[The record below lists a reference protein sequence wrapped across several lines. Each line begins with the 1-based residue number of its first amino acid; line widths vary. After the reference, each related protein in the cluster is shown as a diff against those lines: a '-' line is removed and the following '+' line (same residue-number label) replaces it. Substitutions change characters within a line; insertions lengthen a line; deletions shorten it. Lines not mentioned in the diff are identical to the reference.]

1 MRYYPSFMRLVL
13 TMAFLAAASLRG
25 AELGVPASTAS
36 TPAPGGP
43 LSLEKAID
51 RTLLHNLG
59 LTVTRLDALRSMDAV
74 DVSEAVF
81 DPTFAWTNRLSG
93 LRASTDITGGLPA
106 TRWHD
111 SDVALTQKFSW
122 GGTLSVGTG
131 LTRTWADSGS
141 LGSASAFDL
150 GTNVAYTQPLLAG
163 GWRAVNLTA
172 LLSARQTAYRNR
184 LTLRAA
190 SLDLIRDAEV
200 AYWSLAGARTLVSLR
215 ETSLRS
221 ADSLLA
227 QIRAKRSLGDATV
240 LEELQAEADVS
251 SQRVSVLNARQS
263 LDSAEMGLRRLLGQ
277 GDAVDVEQPILVE
290 EMPTSSVSAPQAF
303 SSWIH
308 TVADFDFGTAIQLSN
323 ITQAEAGVAQAE
335 QNDHPSLNLSV
346 GSSRYGSAGA
356 AGTGVSGG
364 FDSYRQLSGWSNYA
378 ELKLSFPLGFRES
391 EANLRSAYRAR
402 RQAELR
408 LADVRQSLVFTARA
422 SWRDLEAARARVDA
436 ATSSLELQR
445 KSYEGERAR
454 YDAGQSDVLRVLQAQ
469 AALDSAQ
476 LNWVQSHL
484 DARAASAKVA
494 RLDGS
499 ILSRH
504 GFTMD
509 AVEQKIGAGLGSE
522 DPLPTLTVTP

>member
-1 MRYYPSFMRLVL
+1 MRLVL
-13 TMAFLAAASLRG
+13 TLAFLAAASLRG
-25 AELGVPASTAS
+25 AEPGLPVSASAAPA
-36 TPAPGGP
+36 GP
-43 LSLEKAID
+43 LALEKAID

-59 LTVTRLDALRSMDAV
+59 LTVTRLDALRSLDTV
-74 DVSEAVF
+74 EVSEAVF
-81 DPTFAWTNRLSG
+81 DPNLSWTNRLNGSRS
-93 LRASTDITGGLPA
+93 LADFAGGTAA

-111 SDVALTQKFSW
+111 SDVALSQKFSW
-122 GGTLSVGTG
+122 GGTLSVGAG
-131 LTRTWADSGS
+131 LTRTWTDSGP
-141 LGSASAFDL
+141 LATASAYDV

-163 GWRAVNLTA
+163 GWRAVNLSA
-172 LLSARQTAYRNR
+172 LIAARQTAYRSR

-190 SLDLIRDAEV
+190 SLDLIRDTEI

-221 ADSLLA
+221 AESLLA

-240 LEELQAEADVS
+240 LEELQADADVS
-251 SQRVSVLNARQS
+251 SQRVAVLNARQS
-263 LDSAEMGLRRLLGQ
+263 LDGAEMSLRRLLGQ
-277 GDAVDVEQPILVE
+277 GDAVAVEQALLVE
-290 EMPTSSVSAPQAF
+290 DLPASAVPAPRLF
-303 SSWIH
+303 SAWIG

-323 ITQAEAGVAQAE
+323 IAQAEAGVAQAE

-346 GSSRYGSAGA
+346 GSARYGAPGA
-356 AGTGVSGG
+356 GVSGG
-364 FDSYRQLSGWSNYA
+364 LDSYRQQSGWSNYA
-378 ELKLSFPLGFRES
+378 ELRLSFPLGFRES
-391 EANLRSAYRAR
+391 EANLRSDYRAR

-408 LADVRQSLVFTARA
+408 LADVRQNLVFTARA

-476 LNWVQSHL
+476 LNWVQSRL
-484 DARAASAKVA
+484 DALAASAKVA

-499 ILSRH
+499 ILARH

-509 AVEQKIGAGLGSE
+509 AVEQKVGAGLGAE
-522 DPLPTLTVTP
+522 DPLPPLTVTP

>member
-1 MRYYPSFMRLVL
+1 MRYLSYFMRLVL
-13 TMAFLAAASLRG
+13 TLAFLAAASLRG
-25 AELGVPASTAS
+25 AELGVPVSTTA
-36 TPAPGGP
+36 PAVQAGP

-51 RTLLHNLG
+51 RALLHNLG
-59 LTVTRLDALRSMDAV
+59 LTVTRLDALRSLDAV
-74 DVSEAVF
+74 EVTESIF
-81 DPTFAWTNRLSG
+81 DPTFAWSNRINGSRSVAEL
-93 LRASTDITGGLPA
+93 TGGLAAP
-106 TRWHD
+106 RWHD
-111 SDVALTQKFSW
+111 SDVELSQKFTW

-131 LTRTWADSGS
+131 LTRTWKESGS
-141 LGSASAFDL
+141 LATASAYEL

-163 GWRAVNLTA
+163 GWSAVNLSA
-172 LLSARQTAYRNR
+172 LISSRQAAYRNR
-184 LTLRAA
+184 LALRAA

-200 AYWSLAGARTLVSLR
+200 AYWSLAGARTLVFLR

-221 ADSLLA
+221 AESLLA

-251 SQRVSVLNARQS
+251 SQRVSVLNSRQS
-263 LDSAEMGLRRLLGQ
+263 LDSAEMNLRRLLGQ
-277 GDAVDVEQPILVE
+277 GDAAAVEQALLVDQ
-290 EMPTSSVSAPQAF
+290 MPTAAVPAPQTF
-303 SSWIH
+303 SSWIR
-308 TVADFDFGTAIQLSN
+308 TVADFDFSTAIQLSN
-323 ITQAEAGVAQAE
+323 IVQAEASVAQAE

-346 GSSRYGSAGA
+346 GSSRYGNGA
-356 AGTGVSGG
+356 AGGGVSGG
-364 FDSYRQLSGWSNYA
+364 YDSYRQQSGWNNYA
-378 ELKLSFPLGFRES
+378 ELRLSFPLGFRES

-408 LADVRQSLVFTARA
+408 LADARQNLVFGARA
-422 SWRDLEAARARVDA
+422 SWRELEAARARVDA
-436 ATSSLELQR
+436 ATSSLDLQR

-499 ILSRH
+499 ILTRH

-522 DPLPTLTVTP
+522 DPLPPLTVTP

>member
-1 MRYYPSFMRLVL
+1 MRLVL
-13 TMAFLAAASLRG
+13 TMAFLASASLRG
-25 AELGVPASTAS
+25 AELGVPASTATAS
-36 TPAPGGP
+36 AQTGP

-59 LTVTRLDALRSMDAV
+59 LTVTRLDALRSLDAV
-74 DVSEAVF
+74 EVSESVF
-81 DPTFAWTNRLSG
+81 DPTFAWTNRLTG
-93 LRASTDITGGLPA
+93 NRTAVDISNGDPA
-106 TRWHD
+106 ARWHD
-111 SDVALTQKFSW
+111 SDMELSQKFTW
-122 GGTLSVGTG
+122 GGTLSVGAG
-131 LTRTWADSGS
+131 LTRAWTESGS
-141 LGSASAFDL
+141 RATASAYDLGS
-150 GTNVAYTQPLLAG
+150 NVAYTQPLLAG
-163 GWRAVNLTA
+163 GWRAVNLSA
-172 LLSARQTAYRNR
+172 LISARQTAYRNR
-184 LTLRAA
+184 LSLRAA

-221 ADSLLA
+221 AESLLA

-263 LDSAEMGLRRLLGQ
+263 LDSADMNLRRLLGQ
-277 GDAVDVEQPILVE
+277 GDAAAVEQALLVD
-290 EMPTSSVSAPQAF
+290 EMPTAAVPAPQVF
-303 SSWIH
+303 SSWIR

-346 GSSRYGSAGA
+346 GSSRYGSSGV
-356 AGTGVSGG
+356 GVSGG
-364 FDSYRQLSGWSNYA
+364 LDSYRQQSGWNNYA
-378 ELKLSFPLGFRES
+378 ELRLSFPLGFRES

-408 LADVRQSLVFTARA
+408 LADVRQNLVFTARA
-422 SWRDLEAARARVDA
+422 SWRELEAARARVDA

-499 ILSRH
+499 ILPRH

-509 AVEQKIGAGLGSE
+509 AVEAKIGAGLGSE
-522 DPLPTLTVTP
+522 DPLPPLTATP

>member
-1 MRYYPSFMRLVL
+1 MWYLFYFMRLVL
-13 TMAFLAAASLRG
+13 TMAFLAAASVRG
-25 AELGVPASTAS
+25 AELGLPASTAS
-36 TPAPGGP
+36 AAAPAGP

-51 RTLLHNLG
+51 RTLLFNLG
-59 LTVTRLDALRSMDAV
+59 LTVTRLDALRSLDAV
-74 DVSEAVF
+74 DVSESVF
-81 DPTFAWTNRLSG
+81 DPNLSWTNRLSG
-93 LRASTDITGGLPA
+93 SHLYGDITGGDPA
-106 TRWHD
+106 ARLHD
-111 SDVALTQKFSW
+111 SDVALSQKFTW
-122 GGTLSVGTG
+122 GGTLSVGAG
-131 LTRTWADSGS
+131 LTRSWGDSGS
-141 LGSASAFDL
+141 LATASQYDL

-172 LLSARQTAYRNR
+172 LISARQTAYRNR
-184 LTLRAA
+184 LSLRAA
-190 SLDLIRDAEV
+190 SLDLIRDTEV

-221 ADSLLA
+221 AESLLA

-263 LDSAEMGLRRLLGQ
+263 LDSAEMNLRRLLGQ
-277 GDAVDVEQPILVE
+277 GDAAAVEQALLVDAL
-290 EMPTSSVSAPQAF
+290 PTAAVPPPQVFA
-303 SSWIH
+303 SWIR

-323 ITQAEAGVAQAE
+323 IVQAEAGVAQAE

-346 GSSRYGSAGA
+346 GSSRFGNPGV
-356 AGTGVSGG
+356 GVSGG
-364 FDSYRQLSGWSNYA
+364 YDAYRQQAGWNNYA
-378 ELKLSFPLGFRES
+378 ELRLSFPLGFRES

-408 LADVRQSLVFTARA
+408 LADARQSLVFGARA
-422 SWRDLEAARARVDA
+422 SWRELEAARARVDA

-499 ILSRH
+499 ILPRH

-522 DPLPTLTVTP
+522 DPLPPLTVTP

>member
-1 MRYYPSFMRLVL
+1 MRLVL

-36 TPAPGGP
+36 VSAP
-43 LSLEKAID
+43 LSLERAID

-59 LTVTRLDALRSMDAV
+59 LTVTRLEALRSLDAV
-74 DVSEAVF
+74 EVSESVF
-81 DPTFAWTNRLSG
+81 DPTFAWTNRLNGS
-93 LRASTDITGGLPA
+93 RSAADISAGDLAG
-106 TRWHD
+106 RWHD
-111 SDVALTQKFSW
+111 SDVALSQRFSW
-122 GGTLSVGTG
+122 GGTLSVGAG
-131 LTRTWADSGS
+131 LTRTWTDSGG
-141 LGSASAFDL
+141 LATASAYDL

-163 GWRAVNLTA
+163 GWRAVNLSA
-172 LLSARQTAYRNR
+172 LISARQTAYRNR
-184 LTLRAA
+184 LSLRAA

-200 AYWSLAGARTLVSLR
+200 AYWSLAGARTLVALR

-221 ADSLLA
+221 AESLLA

-263 LDSAEMGLRRLLGQ
+263 LDSAEMNLRRLLGQ
-277 GDAVDVEQPILVE
+277 GDAAAVEQALLVDE
-290 EMPTSSVSAPQAF
+290 LPTSAVPAPQAF
-303 SSWIH
+303 SGWIR

-346 GSSRYGSAGA
+346 GSSRYGNAGS
-356 AGTGVSGG
+356 GVSGG
-364 FDSYRQLSGWSNYA
+364 FDSYRQQSGWSNYA

-408 LADVRQSLVFTARA
+408 LADVRQNLVFTARA

-509 AVEQKIGAGLGSE
+509 AVEAKIGAGLGSE
-522 DPLPTLTVTP
+522 DPLPPLTVSP

>member
-1 MRYYPSFMRLVL
+1 MRLVL
-13 TMAFLAAASLRG
+13 TLAFLASASLLG
-25 AELGVPASTAS
+25 AEAG
-36 TPAPGGP
+36 TPAPTTTAAPAGP
-43 LSLEKAID
+43 LTLGKAID

-59 LTVTRLDALRSMDAV
+59 LTVTRLEALRTLDSV
-74 DVSEAVF
+74 EISQSVF

-93 LRASTDITGGLPA
+93 LRSYSTISAGDPA
-106 TRWHD
+106 FRSHD
-111 SDVALTQKFSW
+111 SDFALSQKFSW
-122 GGTLSVGTG
+122 GGTLSVGAG
-131 LTRTWADSGS
+131 LTRSWTESGN
-141 LGSASAFDL
+141 LGTASNFDL
-150 GTNVAYTQPLLAG
+150 GTNVDYSQPLLAG
-163 GWRAVNLTA
+163 GWRAVNLSA
-172 LLSARQTAYRNR
+172 LITARQTATRSR
-184 LTLRAA
+184 LALRAA
-190 SLDLIRDAEV
+190 SLDLIRDTEV
-200 AYWSLAGARTLVSLR
+200 AYWSLAGARALVSLR

-221 ADSLLA
+221 AESLLA

-263 LDSAEMGLRRLLGQ
+263 LDGAEMSLRRLLGQ
-277 GDAVDVEQPILVE
+277 GDAVAVEQALVVE
-290 EMPTSSVSAPQAF
+290 EMPTTAVSAPQAF
-303 SSWIH
+303 APWIR
-308 TVADFDFGTAIQLSN
+308 TVADFDFGTAIQLSS
-323 ITQAEAGVAQAE
+323 ISQADAAVAQAE
-335 QNDHPSLNLSV
+335 QNNHPSLDLSV
-346 GSSRYGSAGA
+346 GSTRSGDSGAGVSAG
-356 AGTGVSGG
+356 
-364 FDSYRQLSGWSNYA
+364 FDQYRTRSGWSNYA
-378 ELKLSFPLGFRES
+378 QLRLSFPLGFREA

-408 LADVRQSLVFTARA
+408 LADVRQNLVFTARA
-422 SWRDLEAARARVDA
+422 SWRELEATRARVDA

-454 YDAGQSDVLRVLQAQ
+454 FDAGQSDVLRVLQAQ

-499 ILSRH
+499 ILARH

-522 DPLPTLTVTP
+522 DPLPPLIVTP

>member
-1 MRYYPSFMRLVL
+1 MRLVL
-13 TMAFLAAASLRG
+13 TLAFLAAASLRG
-25 AELGVPASTAS
+25 AELGLPVSTAVA
-36 TPAPGGP
+36 PAGP
-43 LSLEKAID
+43 LTLEKAID

-59 LTVTRLDALRSMDAV
+59 LTVTRLDALRSLDSV
-74 DVSEAVF
+74 EVSESVF
-81 DPTFAWTNRLSG
+81 DPNLSWTNRLSG
-93 LRASTDITGGLPA
+93 SRSLNDFAGGDPA

-111 SDVALTQKFSW
+111 SDVALSQRFTW
-122 GGTLSVGTG
+122 GGTLSVGAG
-131 LTRTWADSGS
+131 LTRSWTDSGA
-141 LGSASAFDL
+141 LASASAYDV

-163 GWRAVNLTA
+163 GWRAVNLSA
-172 LLSARQTAYRNR
+172 LISARQTAYRSR
-184 LTLRAA
+184 LALRAA

-200 AYWSLAGARTLVSLR
+200 AYWSLAGARTLVALR

-221 ADSLLA
+221 AESLLA

-240 LEELQAEADVS
+240 LEELQADADVS
-251 SQRVSVLNARQS
+251 SQRVAVLNSRQS
-263 LDSAEMGLRRLLGQ
+263 LDGAEMNLRRLLGQ
-277 GDAVDVEQPILVE
+277 GDAAAVEQALLVE
-290 EMPTSSVSAPQAF
+290 AMPTSAVPAPPLFA
-303 SSWIH
+303 SWIR

-323 ITQAEAGVAQAE
+323 IAQADASVAQAE
-335 QNDHPSLNLSV
+335 QNDHPSLDLSL
-346 GSSRYGSAGA
+346 GSTRYGA
-356 AGTGVSGG
+356 AGVGVSGG
-364 FDSYRQLSGWSNYA
+364 YDNYRQQSGWTNYA

-391 EANLRSAYRAR
+391 AANLRSAYRSR

-422 SWRDLEAARARVDA
+422 SWRELEAARARVDA

-454 YDAGQSDVLRVLQAQ
+454 YDAGQSDILRVLQAQ

-476 LNWVQSHL
+476 LNWVQAHL

-499 ILSRH
+499 ILPRH

-522 DPLPTLTVTP
+522 DPLPPLTVTP

>member
-1 MRYYPSFMRLVL
+1 MRLVL
-13 TMAFLAAASLRG
+13 TMAFLMAASLRG
-25 AELGVPASTAS
+25 AEPGVPASTAAAS
-36 TPAPGGP
+36 AQAGP

-59 LTVTRLDALRSMDAV
+59 LTVTRLDTLRSLDAV
-74 DVSEAVF
+74 EVSESVF
-81 DPTFAWTNRLSG
+81 DPTFAWTNRLTG
-93 LRASTDITGGLPA
+93 NRTAVDISNGDPA
-106 TRWHD
+106 GRWHD
-111 SDVALTQKFSW
+111 SDVALGQKFTW
-122 GGTLSVGTG
+122 GGTLSFGAG
-131 LTRTWADSGS
+131 LTRAWTESGS
-141 LGSASAFDL
+141 RATASAYDL
-150 GTNVAYTQPLLAG
+150 GTNIAYTQPLLAG
-163 GWRAVNLTA
+163 GWRAVNLSA
-172 LLSARQTAYRNR
+172 LISARQTAYRNR
-184 LTLRAA
+184 LSLRAA

-221 ADSLLA
+221 AESLLA

-251 SQRVSVLNARQS
+251 SQRVSVLNSRQS
-263 LDSAEMGLRRLLGQ
+263 LDSAEMNLRRLLGQ
-277 GDAVDVEQPILVE
+277 GDAAAVEQALLVD
-290 EMPTSSVSAPQAF
+290 EMPTAAVPAPQAF
-303 SSWIH
+303 SSWIR

-346 GSSRYGSAGA
+346 GSSRYGSSGV
-356 AGTGVSGG
+356 GVSGG
-364 FDSYRQLSGWSNYA
+364 LDSYRQQSGWNNYA
-378 ELKLSFPLGFRES
+378 ELRLSFPLGFRES

-408 LADVRQSLVFTARA
+408 LADVRQNLVFTARA
-422 SWRDLEAARARVDA
+422 SWRELEAARARVDA

-499 ILSRH
+499 ILPRH

-509 AVEQKIGAGLGSE
+509 AVEAKIGAGLGSE
-522 DPLPTLTVTP
+522 DPLPPLTVTP

>member
-1 MRYYPSFMRLVL
+1 MRLVL
-13 TMAFLAAASLRG
+13 TLAFLAAASLRG
-25 AELGVPASTAS
+25 AELGLPVSTA
-36 TPAPGGP
+36 PAPSVP

-51 RTLLHNLG
+51 RTLLFNLG
-59 LTVTRLDALRSMDAV
+59 LTVTRLEALRSLDSV
-74 DVSEAVF
+74 DISESVF
-81 DPTFAWTNRLSG
+81 DPTLSWTNRLSG
-93 LRASTDITGGLPA
+93 SHLYTQITGGDPA
-106 TRWHD
+106 DRAHD
-111 SDVALTQKFSW
+111 SDVALSQKFTW
-122 GGTLSVGTG
+122 GGTLSVGAG
-131 LTRTWADSGS
+131 LTRGWGDSGG
-141 LGSASAFDL
+141 LATASTYDL

-163 GWRAVNLTA
+163 GWRAVNLSA
-172 LLSARQTAYRNR
+172 LISARQTAYRSR
-184 LTLRAA
+184 LSLRAA

-221 ADSLLA
+221 AESLLA
-227 QIRAKRSLGDATV
+227 QIRAKRALGDATV
-240 LEELQAEADVS
+240 LEELQADADVS

-263 LDSAEMGLRRLLGQ
+263 LDSAEMNLRRLLGQ
-277 GDAVDVEQPILVE
+277 GDAAAVEQALLVE
-290 EMPTSSVSAPQAF
+290 AMPTTTVPAPTTF
-303 SSWIH
+303 SSWIR
-308 TVADFDFGTAIQLSN
+308 TVADFDFGTAIQLSS
-323 ITQAEAGVAQAE
+323 ITQAEAVVAQAE
-335 QNDHPSLNLSV
+335 QNDQPSLNLSV
-346 GSSRYGSAGA
+346 GSSRFGSPGA
-356 AGTGVSGG
+356 GVSGG
-364 FDSYRQLSGWSNYA
+364 YDAYRQQAGWNNYA

-391 EANLRSAYRAR
+391 EANLRSAVRAR

-408 LADVRQSLVFTARA
+408 LADARQNLVFSARA
-422 SWRDLEAARARVDA
+422 SWRELEAARARVEA

-499 ILSRH
+499 ILPRH

-522 DPLPTLTVTP
+522 DPLPPLTVTP

>member
-1 MRYYPSFMRLVL
+1 MRLVL
-13 TMAFLAAASLRG
+13 TLAFLAAASLRG
-25 AELGVPASTAS
+25 AELVAPASTAAA
-36 TPAPGGP
+36 PAGP
-43 LSLEKAID
+43 LTLEKAID

-59 LTVTRLDALRSMDAV
+59 LTVTRLDALRSLDSV
-74 DVSEAVF
+74 EVSEAVF
-81 DPTFAWTNRLSG
+81 DPSFSWTNRLNGSRTLDDLTNG
-93 LRASTDITGGLPA
+93 DPA

-111 SDVALTQKFSW
+111 SDVALSQKFSW
-122 GGTLSVGTG
+122 GGTLSVGAG
-131 LTRTWADSGS
+131 LTRTWHDSGS
-141 LGSASAFDL
+141 LASASLYDA
-150 GTNVAYTQPLLAG
+150 GTNIAYTQPLLAG
-163 GWRAVNLTA
+163 GWRAVNLSA
-172 LLSARQTAYRNR
+172 LISARQTAYRSR
-184 LTLRAA
+184 LALRAA
-190 SLDLIRDAEV
+190 SLDLIRDTEV

-221 ADSLLA
+221 AESLLA

-251 SQRVSVLNARQS
+251 SQRVAVLNSRQS
-263 LDSAEMGLRRLLGQ
+263 LDSAEMSLRRLLGQ
-277 GDAVDVEQPILVE
+277 GDAAAVEQALLVE
-290 EMPTSSVSAPQAF
+290 DMPTAAVPAPQPF
-303 SSWIH
+303 SPWIR

-323 ITQAEAGVAQAE
+323 IVQAEAGVAQAE

-346 GSSRYGSAGA
+346 GGTRYGA
-356 AGTGVSGG
+356 AGAGVSGG
-364 FDSYRQLSGWSNYA
+364 YDNYRQQSGWNNYA

-422 SWRDLEAARARVDA
+422 SWRELEAARARVDA

-454 YDAGQSDVLRVLQAQ
+454 YDAGQSDILRVLQAQ

-476 LNWVQSHL
+476 LNWVQAHL

-499 ILSRH
+499 ILKRH

-509 AVEQKIGAGLGSE
+509 AVEQKIGAGLGAE
-522 DPLPTLTVTP
+522 DPLPPLTVTP

>member
-1 MRYYPSFMRLVL
+1 MRLTL
-13 TMAFLAAASLRG
+13 TLVFLAAASLRG
-25 AELGVPASTAS
+25 AELGVPVS
-36 TPAPGGP
+36 TPAAAPSGP

-59 LTVTRLDALRSMDAV
+59 LTVTRLDALRSLDSV
-74 DVSEAVF
+74 EVSMAVF
-81 DPTFAWTNRLSG
+81 DPDLSWTNRL
-93 LRASTDITGGLPA
+93 GGSRPIGVNPA
-106 TRWHD
+106 VRVHD
-111 SDVALTQKFSW
+111 SDVALSQKFTW
-122 GGTLSVGTG
+122 GGTLSVGAG
-131 LTRTWADSGS
+131 LTRTWGDSGALATAS
-141 LGSASAFDL
+141 LYDVGS
-150 GTNVAYTQPLLAG
+150 NVAYTQPLLAG
-163 GWRAVNLTA
+163 GWRAVNLSA
-172 LLSARQTAYRNR
+172 LISARQTAARSR
-184 LTLRAA
+184 LALRAA
-190 SLDLIRDAEV
+190 SLDLIRDTEV

-221 ADSLLA
+221 AESLLA

-251 SQRVSVLNARQS
+251 SQRVAVLNSRQS
-263 LDSAEMGLRRLLGQ
+263 LDNAEMALRRLLGQ
-277 GDAVDVEQPILVE
+277 GDAAAVEQALLVQDL
-290 EMPTSSVSAPQAF
+290 PTSAVAAPQVF
-303 SSWIH
+303 SGWIR

-323 ITQAEAGVAQAE
+323 IAQAEAGVAQAE
-335 QNDHPSLNLSV
+335 QNDHPSLDLSL
-346 GSSRYGSAGA
+346 GSSRYGAGGA
-356 AGTGVSGG
+356 GVSGG
-364 FDSYRQLSGWSNYA
+364 YDNYRQQSGWNNYA

-408 LADVRQSLVFTARA
+408 LADVRQNLVFNARA
-422 SWRDLEAARARVDA
+422 SWRELEAARARVDA

-476 LNWVQSHL
+476 LNWVQAHL

-509 AVEQKIGAGLGSE
+509 AIEQKIGAGLGSE
-522 DPLPTLTVTP
+522 DPLPPLTVTP

>member
-1 MRYYPSFMRLVL
+1 MRLVL

-25 AELGVPASTAS
+25 AELGVPVSAAAA
-36 TPAPGGP
+36 PAGP
-43 LSLEKAID
+43 LTLEKAID
-51 RTLLHNLG
+51 RSLSHNLG
-59 LTVTRLDALRSMDAV
+59 LTVTRLDALRSLDSIE
-74 DVSEAVF
+74 VSEAVF
-81 DPTFAWTNRLSG
+81 DPNLSWTNRLNGSRSPAD
-93 LRASTDITGGLPA
+93 LAGGA
-106 TRWHD
+106 AAARWHD
-111 SDVALTQKFSW
+111 ADVALSQKFSW
-122 GGTLSVGTG
+122 GGTLSVGAG
-131 LTRTWADSGS
+131 LTRSWTDTGS
-141 LGSASAFDL
+141 LATASAYDV

-172 LLSARQTAYRNR
+172 LISARQTAVRSR
-184 LTLRAA
+184 LTLRAV
-190 SLDLIRDAEV
+190 SLDLIRDAEI

-221 ADSLLA
+221 AESLLA

-240 LEELQAEADVS
+240 LEELQAEADVA
-251 SQRVSVLNARQS
+251 SQRVAVLNARQS
-263 LDSAEMGLRRLLGQ
+263 LDGAEMNLRRLLGQ
-277 GDAVDVEQPILVE
+277 GDAVAVEQPLVVDG
-290 EMPTSSVSAPQAF
+290 MPTAVVSAPPAF
-303 SSWIH
+303 AAWIR
-308 TVADFDFGTAIQLSN
+308 TVADFDFGAAIQLSN
-323 ITQAEAGVAQAE
+323 IAQAEAGVAQAE
-335 QNDHPSLNLSV
+335 QNDQPSLNLSV
-346 GSSRYGSAGA
+346 GSARFGSPGA
-356 AGTGVSGG
+356 GVSGG
-364 FDSYRQLSGWSNYA
+364 YDAYRQQAGWSNYA
-378 ELKLSFPLGFRES
+378 ELRLSFPLGFRES

-408 LADVRQSLVFTARA
+408 LADVRQSLVFSARA
-422 SWRDLEAARARVDA
+422 AWRELEAARARVDA

-499 ILSRH
+499 LLSRH

-509 AVEQKIGAGLGSE
+509 AVEQKIGAGLGAE
-522 DPLPTLTVTP
+522 DPLPPLTVTP

>member
-1 MRYYPSFMRLVL
+1 MRLVL
-13 TMAFLAAASLRG
+13 TMAFLAAAALRG
-25 AELGVPASTAS
+25 AESGVPASPASAATA
-36 TPAPGGP
+36 AGP

-51 RTLLHNLG
+51 RTLLFNLG
-59 LTVTRLDALRSMDAV
+59 LTVTRLDALRSLDAV
-74 DVSEAVF
+74 EVSEAVF
-81 DPTFAWTNRLSG
+81 DPNLSWGNRLSG
-93 LRASTDITGGLPA
+93 VRAPTDLSGGVPA

-111 SDVALTQKFSW
+111 SDVALSQKFTW
-122 GGTLSVGTG
+122 GGTLSVGAG
-131 LTRTWADSGS
+131 LTRTWGDSGS
-141 LGSASAFDL
+141 LASASRFDL
-150 GTNVAYTQPLLAG
+150 GTNIAYTQPLLAG
-163 GWRAVNLTA
+163 GWRAVNLSA
-172 LLSARQTAYRNR
+172 LISSRQAAYRNR
-184 LTLRAA
+184 LALRAA

-221 ADSLLA
+221 AESLLA
-227 QIRAKRSLGDATV
+227 QIRAKRSLGDATF
-240 LEELQAEADVS
+240 LEELQAQADVS
-251 SQRVSVLNARQS
+251 SQRVAVLNSRQS
-263 LDSAEMGLRRLLGQ
+263 LDGAEMNLRRLLGQ
-277 GDAVDVEQPILVE
+277 GDAAAVEQDLLVDA
-290 EMPTSSVSAPQAF
+290 MPTAAVAAPQAF
-303 SSWIH
+303 SAWIR

-323 ITQAEAGVAQAE
+323 IVQAEAGVAQAE
-335 QNDHPSLNLSV
+335 QNDHPSLDLSV
-346 GSSRYGSAGA
+346 GSSRYGNGA
-356 AGTGVSGG
+356 SGGGVSGG
-364 FDSYRQLSGWSNYA
+364 YDSYRQQSGWNNYA
-378 ELKLSFPLGFRES
+378 ELRLSFPLGFRES

-408 LADVRQSLVFTARA
+408 LADARQNLVFGARA
-422 SWRDLEAARARVDA
+422 SWRELEAARARVDA

-445 KSYEGERAR
+445 QSYEGERAR

-522 DPLPTLTVTP
+522 DPLPPLTVTP

>member
-1 MRYYPSFMRLVL
+1 MRLVL
-13 TMAFLAAASLRG
+13 TMAFLAAASVRG
-25 AELGVPASTAS
+25 AELGVPASKAS
-36 TPAPGGP
+36 VAAPAGP

-51 RTLLHNLG
+51 RTLLFNLG
-59 LTVTRLDALRSMDAV
+59 LTVTRLDALRSLDAV
-74 DVSEAVF
+74 DVSESVF
-81 DPTFAWTNRLSG
+81 DPNLSWTNRLSG
-93 LRASTDITGGLPA
+93 LRAATDISGGLPA

-111 SDVALTQKFSW
+111 SDVALSQKFTW
-122 GGTLSVGTG
+122 GGTLSVGAG
-131 LTRTWADSGS
+131 LTRTWGDSGS
-141 LGSASAFDL
+141 LASASRYDL

-163 GWRAVNLTA
+163 GWRAVNLSA
-172 LLSARQTAYRNR
+172 LISARQTAYRNR
-184 LTLRAA
+184 LSLRAA
-190 SLDLIRDAEV
+190 SLDLIRDTEV
-200 AYWSLAGARTLVSLR
+200 AYWSLAGTRTLVSLR

-221 ADSLLA
+221 AESLLA

-251 SQRVSVLNARQS
+251 SQHVSVLNSRQS
-263 LDSAEMGLRRLLGQ
+263 LDSAEMNLRRLLGQ
-277 GDAVDVEQPILVE
+277 GDAAAVEQALLVDT
-290 EMPTSSVSAPQAF
+290 MPTAAVPAPQAF
-303 SSWIH
+303 SSWIRI
-308 TVADFDFGTAIQLSN
+308 VADFDFGTAIQLSN
-323 ITQAEAGVAQAE
+323 IVQAEAGVAQAE

-346 GSSRYGSAGA
+346 GSSRFGNGT
-356 AGTGVSGG
+356 AGTGFSGG
-364 FDSYRQLSGWSNYA
+364 YDTYRQQSGWSNYA
-378 ELKLSFPLGFRES
+378 ELRLSFPLGFRES

-408 LADVRQSLVFTARA
+408 LADARQSLVFGARA
-422 SWRDLEAARARVDA
+422 SWRELEAARARVDA

-499 ILSRH
+499 ILPRH

-509 AVEQKIGAGLGSE
+509 VVEQKIGAGLGSE
-522 DPLPTLTVTP
+522 DPLPPLTVTP

>member
-1 MRYYPSFMRLVL
+1 MRLVL
-13 TMAFLAAASLRG
+13 TLAFLAAASLRG
-25 AELGVPASTAS
+25 AELGVPASTGAAA
-36 TPAPGGP
+36 PAGP

-59 LTVTRLDALRSMDAV
+59 LAVTRLDALRSLDAV
-74 DVSEAVF
+74 DVSEAAF
-81 DPTFAWTNRLSG
+81 DPNLSWTNRLSG
-93 LRASTDITGGLPA
+93 LRAATDISGGLPA

-111 SDVALTQKFSW
+111 SDLALSQKFTW
-122 GGTLSVGTG
+122 GGTLSVGAG
-131 LTRTWADSGS
+131 LTRTWGESGS
-141 LGSASAFDL
+141 LATASRYDL

-172 LLSARQTAYRNR
+172 LISARQTAYRSR
-184 LTLRAA
+184 LALRAA
-190 SLDLIRDAEV
+190 SLDLIRDTEV

-221 ADSLLA
+221 AESLLA

-263 LDSAEMGLRRLLGQ
+263 LDGAEMGLRRLLGQ
-277 GDAVDVEQPILVE
+277 GDATAVEQALLVNE
-290 EMPTSSVSAPQAF
+290 LPTTAVPAPQPF
-303 SSWIH
+303 GPWIR
-308 TVADFDFGTAIQLSN
+308 TVAGFDFGAAIQLSN

-346 GSSRYGSAGA
+346 GSTRTGTAGSGL
-356 AGTGVSGG
+356 SGG
-364 FDSYRQLSGWSNYA
+364 YDGYRLQSGWSNYA

-391 EANLRSAYRAR
+391 EANLRSAYRLR

-408 LADVRQSLVFTARA
+408 LTDVRQSLVFTARA
-422 SWRDLEAARARVDA
+422 TWRELEAARSRVEA
-436 ATSSLELQR
+436 ATSALELQR
-445 KSYEGERAR
+445 KPYEGERAR

-484 DARAASAKVA
+484 DARAADAKVA

-499 ILSRH
+499 ILPRH

-509 AVEQKIGAGLGSE
+509 AVEQKIGAGLGAE
-522 DPLPTLTVTP
+522 DPLPPLTVTP

>member
-1 MRYYPSFMRLVL
+1 MRYYPSFMRFVL

-25 AELGVPASTAS
+25 AELGVPVSTS
-36 TPAPGGP
+36 PAAVQAGP

-51 RTLLHNLG
+51 RTLLFNLG
-59 LTVTRLDALRSMDAV
+59 LTVTRLEALRSLDAV
-74 DVSEAVF
+74 EVSESVF
-81 DPTFAWTNRLSG
+81 DPTFAWTNRINGSRTAANLSVG
-93 LRASTDITGGLPA
+93 NPA

-111 SDVALTQKFSW
+111 SDVELSQKFSW
-122 GGTLSVGTG
+122 GGALSVGTG
-131 LTRTWADSGS
+131 LTRLWTESGNNAT
-141 LGSASAFDL
+141 ASAYEL

-163 GWRAVNLTA
+163 GWRAVNLSA
-172 LLSARQTAYRNR
+172 LISSRQAAYRNR
-184 LTLRAA
+184 LALRAA
-190 SLDLIRDAEV
+190 SLDLIRDTEV

-215 ETSLRS
+215 ETSQRS
-221 ADSLLA
+221 AESLLA

-263 LDSAEMGLRRLLGQ
+263 LDSAEMNLRRLLGQ
-277 GDAVDVEQPILVE
+277 GDAAAVEQALLVD
-290 EMPTSSVSAPQAF
+290 EMPTAAVPAPQAF
-303 SSWIH
+303 APWIR

-323 ITQAEAGVAQAE
+323 IVQAEASVAQAE

-346 GSSRYGSAGA
+346 GSSRYGNGNI
-356 AGTGVSGG
+356 GGGVSGG
-364 FDSYRQLSGWSNYA
+364 YDSYRQQSGWNNYA
-378 ELKLSFPLGFRES
+378 ELRLSFPLGFRES
-391 EANLRSAYRAR
+391 EANLRSATRAR

-408 LADVRQSLVFTARA
+408 LADARQNIVFSARA
-422 SWRDLEAARARVDA
+422 SWRELEAARARVDA
-436 ATSSLELQR
+436 STSSLELQR

-499 ILSRH
+499 ILPRH

-509 AVEQKIGAGLGSE
+509 AIEQKIGAGLGSE
-522 DPLPTLTVTP
+522 DPLPPLTVTP